1 MDQTLNVTKYVDMAL
16 RRKWWIIIPF
26 LLVLL
31 GGLTYALIA
40 PKVYEASTLILV
52 IPQRVPQN
60 YVRSIVT
67 VSMEDR
73 LRTITQQV
81 TSRTNLERIIKQ
93 YGLFQDE
100 SSKDLLLDQKVEL
113 LRKRIHTRVI
123 RGGRTGGG
131 AFTISFEG
139 KDPVKVADVANGLA
153 SNFITENLKLRESQ
167 AIGTSKFLADE
178 LESVRKRLAEK
189 EDELKRYRTRYMGG
203 LPEQLQT
210 NLSILSRLQTQLD
223 QYNENLRDAEN
234 RKILLQQ
241 QIAEAARTTEAS
253 VSGRSEQRRTSPE
266 EEQLAALKR
275 QLALLRSRYTENHP
289 DVIRLKE
296 EIARLQADLKPEPA
310 QETGTEVSPPPIA
323 RVDQTLRRQ
332 LEEIDLE
339 IKRLKMEITKTQ
351 RQIKIYQKRVEDTPK
366 REQELLA
373 LNRDYE
379 NLKELYNSL
388 LNRKLEAELAV
399 SMEKKQKG
407 EQFKVLDP
415 AKVPGRPIKPDIRK
429 ILLLAFA
436 LGLGVGGG
444 LAYFVEILDTSFKD
458 PDEVEKELDL
468 PVLLT
473 LPIRYTER
481 ELRRMKMKK
490 ILAYSSV
497 SIGFVASVF
506 GILVATKGLDK
517 TIQFFTDFI
526 NRTGG

>member
-1 MDQTLNVTKYVDMAL
+1 MNKVDLTKYIDVVI
-16 RRKWWIIIPF
+16 RRKWWVLIPF

-31 GGLTYALIA
+31 AGLTYALVA
-40 PKVYEASTLILV
+40 PKVYEAKTLILV
-52 IPQRVPQN
+52 IPQRVPQD

-81 TSRTNLERIIKQ
+81 MSRTNLEKIIKR

-100 SSKDLLLDQKVEL
+100 SSKHLLLDEKVER
-113 LRKRIHTRVI
+113 LRERIHTRVVRAG
-123 RGGRTGGG
+123 RGGGG

-139 KDPVKVADVANGLA
+139 KDPVKVAEVANGLT
-153 SNFITENLKLRESQ
+153 SNFISENLKMRESQ
-167 AIGTSKFLADE
+167 AIGTSQFLADE
-178 LESVRKRLAEK
+178 LESVRKRLSEK

-210 NLSILSRLQTQLD
+210 NLSILSRLQAQLD

-241 QIAEAARTTEAS
+241 QIAEAT
-253 VSGRSEQRRTSPE
+253 RTSSTSVAGNIGE
-266 EEQLAALKR
+266 RKMSKENEQLTLFKN

-296 EIARLQADLKPEPA
+296 AIAKLEGAGKGTSS
-310 QETGTEVSPPPIA
+310 QETESKVQSFDITP
-323 RVDQTLRRQ
+323 VDQTLKRQ
-332 LEEIDLE
+332 LEEINLE
-339 IKRLKMEITKTQ
+339 IARLKQEVAKTQ
-351 RQIKIYQKRVEDTPK
+351 HQIKIYQKRVEDTPK

-379 NLKELYNSL
+379 NLKELYHSL
-388 LNRKLEAELAV
+388 LNRKLEAEIAV

-415 AKVPGRPIKPDIRK
+415 AKVPERPIKPDIVK
-429 ILLLAFA
+429 VLGVTLV
-436 LGLGVGGG
+436 LGLMLGGG
-444 LAYFVEILDTSFKD
+444 LAYLVEVMDTSFKD
-458 PDEVEKELDL
+458 PEEVEKELGL
-468 PVLLT
+468 PVLLS

-481 ELRRMKMKK
+481 ELKRIKMKK

-497 SIGFVASVF
+497 SIGFIASVF
-506 GILVATKGLDK
+506 AILVATKGLDK
-517 TIQFFTDFI
+517 TIKFFADFI